1 MNNIVVYTCIT
12 NNYDLLKEIKYI
24 DEGVSYICFTDN
36 DKLTSKTWKI
46 VYLDSN
52 LIDLN
57 LSFVKQQR
65 FIKLCPHKL
74 DCLNNYDIS
83 VWVDANIVINNSIK
97 ELVQL
102 YHKDGCF
109 LTTFKHPVRNCV
121 YKEGDTCIRI
131 KKDKKEN
138 IEPQLL
144 GYKSEGYPENN
155 GMLESNMLIRNH
167 NLPNCKKLMDSWW
180 EELKSKSHRDKL
192 SFNYVVWKHHF
203 EKFINYINQNE
214 ISKKYL
220 MFLRTHK

>member
-12 NNYDLLKEIKYI
+12 NNYDSLKEIKYI
-24 DEGVSYICFTDN
+24 DDGVSYICFTDN
-36 DKLTSKTWKI
+36 NKLTSKTWKI
-46 VYLDSN
+46 VYFDSN

-74 DCLNNYDIS
+74 DCLKNYDIS
-83 VWVDANIVINNSIK
+83 VWVDANIIIDNSIK

-102 YHKDGCF
+102 YHKDECF

-121 YKEGDTCIRI
+121 YEEGDTCIKI

-144 GYKSEGYPENN
+144 GYKVEGYPENN

-167 NLPNCKKLMDSWW
+167 NLSNCKKLMDSWW
-180 EELKSKSHRDKL
+180 EELNGKSHRDQL
-192 SFNYVVWKHHF
+192 SFNYVVWKYHF

-220 MFLRTHK
+220 TFLRNHK